1 MGNLVY
7 CEFLKLKRSKMLLIS
22 FLGALVTPAMIF
34 ADAVKI
40 YFSHTDTVITL
51 EDIFDDCSFY
61 SVILFGVIVYTVIAA
76 YLFSREHTEKT
87 LKTMLTVPVSKNAF
101 MLSKFVMLFIWIM
114 ALTLITWAGMY
125 ALAALYGAFFP
136 LEEFYFSVAL
146 KYLGIML
153 FGGAVMFILCTPFV
167 YLALR
172 TKGIV
177 VPIIASATVVM
188 GNAALS
194 NETIGALFPWTAVS
208 MFMNGKIA
216 ESGYPLWVS
225 VLIVVFIAVVGFAL
239 SMIYFNKED
248 VK

>member
-1 MGNLVY
+1 MGNLIY

-22 FLGALVTPAMIF
+22 FLGALVTPSMIF

-51 EDIFDDCSFY
+51 EDVFDNCSFY
-61 SVILFGVIVYTVIAA
+61 SVLLFGVIVYTVIAA

-87 LKTMLTVPVSKNAF
+87 LKTIITVPVSKNAF
-101 MLSKFVMLFIWIM
+101 MLSKFVMLFIWIIT
-114 ALTLITWAGMY
+114 LTLITWAGMY

-136 LEEFYFSVAL
+136 VEEFYFSVAM

-153 FGGAVMFILCTPFV
+153 FGGAVMSVLSTPFV
-167 YLALR
+167 YLALK

-177 VPIIASATVVM
+177 VPIIAAATVVM

-194 NETIGALFPWTAVS
+194 NEKIGALFPWTAVT
-208 MFMNGKIA
+208 MFMNGKID
-216 ESGYPLWVS
+216 ETGYPLWLS
-225 VLIVVFIAVVGFAL
+225 VLIVAGVSLTGFAL
-239 SMIYFNKED
+239 AMIYFNKED
-248 VK
+248 IK